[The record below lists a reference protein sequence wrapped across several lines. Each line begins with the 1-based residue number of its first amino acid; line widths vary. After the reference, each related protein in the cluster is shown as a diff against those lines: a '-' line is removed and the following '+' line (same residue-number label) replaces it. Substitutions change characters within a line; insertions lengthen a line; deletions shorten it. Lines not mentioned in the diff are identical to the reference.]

1 VRLDRAEKSAMELF
15 VKVQSHRQRSRAYSV
30 LGGHRQCYY
39 SFQRN
44 TGRGVFK
51 VTAEEYRALKDRG
64 RKCTRLHAPHD
75 DLRECV
81 SFA

>member
-1 VRLDRAEKSAMELF
+1 MELF
-15 VKVQSHRQRSRAYSV
+15 VKVQSHRQRSRAYGV
-30 LGGHRQCYY
+30 LGNRRQCYY
-39 SFQRN
+39 SLQRD

-51 VTAEEYRALKDRG
+51 VTTAEYRTLRDRG
-64 RKCTRLHAPHD
+64 CKCTRVRPPHD